1 MKKLLAFGLFLVF
14 LSCQKD
20 NNEIEYSLPSPEGL
34 IHWDILKVEG
44 ENSVNVTDTLI
55 LDVYCPR
62 SSSCDYITQ
71 LLSDEHGNRIL
82 VKAFGNTRENSP
94 CLMFAIPQV
103 LKYEF
108 IPSKRGVYILEF
120 IKRDDTTINFTV
132 NVK

>member
-1 MKKLLAFGLFLVF
+1 MKKLLALSLFLLF

-20 NNEIEYSLPSPEGL
+20 NIEIEYSLLTPEGL

-44 ENSVNVTDTLI
+44 KNSVSITDTLR

-62 SSSCDYITQ
+62 ASSCDYITHM
-71 LLSDEHGNRIL
+71 LSDEHGNRIF

-94 CLMFAIPQV
+94 CLMFALPQV

-108 IPSKRGVYILEF
+108 IPNKKGVFILEF
-120 IKRDDTTINFTV
+120 IKRDDTKISFTV
-132 NVK
+132 DVE